1 MIDPKA
7 LRAAAKAKAHRLAN
21 GDSKKVDAS
30 TWEPCAPMNTDAKT
44 GMQPISRQARKR
56 GGKVEG
62 TAAAARSDRKS
73 RGAQMDQQEVN
84 DFVNRDV
91 KKANAEKFGAPH
103 NGGFK
108 RGGRAG
114 GGSAGGSPAPEQGSM
129 FERRIA
135 RYNRERAAAA
145 APTGYDRPD
154 EATAPK
160 RESMFKNQDSMFKN
174 QNSRFG
180 NKPNRAAAAPTGYIG
195 GPGDDSFSSSPTS
208 APTRSAPSG
217 EIGGP
222 GDDSFSSSPT
232 SAPTR
237 SAPSGEDVATVMSR
251 LRNAQPQPAP
261 QPRPAVA
268 VKSGPTPGE
277 IKANRLMD
285 KYNASPGE
293 GALLRDMRAYAEPEE
308 GGRLKPYRAYAE
320 PEEREPMKAYNTAS
334 DMGLKI
340 GGTARKARASGGQLL
355 NDLAASTQ
363 RSGVP
368 TGRMGFTKKSG
379 TPLPG
384 SMKRGGRTGKGAA
397 TTNIVISMAPSKGAA
412 AAPMPPMG
420 GGAMPVPVP
429 GPAPGPMPPIG
440 GGLPPGA
447 MAGPPPGAML
457 PRKSGGRVPHMTAG
471 AGSGVGRLE
480 KIA

>member
-7 LRAAAKAKAHRLAN
+7 LRAAAKAKAHRLAY

-30 TWEPCAPMNTDAKT
+30 TWEPCAPMNTGAKT

-73 RGAQMDQQEVN
+73 RGAKLDLQEVN

-103 NGGFK
+103 DGGFK
-108 RGGRAG
+108 RGGRAE
-114 GGSAGGSPAPEQGSM
+114 GGSTGEESAYQKLRRWFGNKPNRAAETPEAPKQGSM
-129 FERRIA
+129 SERRITKW
-135 RYNRERAAAA
+135 NRDRTAA
-145 APTGYDRPD
+145 APEGGSTYAP
-154 EATAPK
+154 APK
-160 RESMFKNQDSMFKN
+160 RESYFKNQDSMFKN
-174 QNSRFG
+174 QDSMFE
-180 NKPNRAAAAPTGYIG
+180 NKPNRAAAAPTGYG
-195 GPGDDSFSSSPTS
+195 GSEDSSSPGS
-208 APTRSAPSG
+208 PPTRSAP
-217 EIGGP
+217 P
-222 GDDSFSSSPT
+222 
-232 SAPTR
+232 
-237 SAPSGEDVATVMSR
+237 GEDFATVMRR
-251 LRNAQPQPAP
+251 LRNAQPTPAP
-261 QPRPAVA
+261 RPRPAVA
-268 VKSGPTPGE
+268 VRSGPTPGE
-277 IKANRLMD
+277 LEADRLMA

-293 GALLRDMRAYAEPEE
+293 GALTGTGPAR
-308 GGRLKPYRAYAE
+308 AE

-334 DMGLKI
+334 DMGLKR
-340 GGTARKARASGGQLL
+340 GGQARKARASGGQLL

-412 AAPMPPMG
+412 AAPMPPLD

-429 GPAPGPMPPIG
+429 GPAPGPMLPMG

>member
-30 TWEPCAPMNTDAKT
+30 TWKPCAPMNTDAKT

-62 TAAAARSDRKS
+62 TAAATRSDRKS

-91 KKANAEKFGAPH
+91 KKANAEKFGEPH

-108 RGGRAG
+108 SGGTARKARASG
-114 GGSAGGSPAPEQGSM
+114 GESAYQKLRSLFGNKPKIAAETPEATAPEQGSR
-129 FERRIA
+129 FQRRID

-145 APTGYDRPD
+145 PTGY
-154 EATAPK
+154 
-160 RESMFKNQDSMFKN
+160 
-174 QNSRFG
+174 
-180 NKPNRAAAAPTGYIG
+180 G
-195 GPGDDSFSSSPTS
+195 GSEDLSSPGS
-208 APTRSAPSG
+208 PPTR
-217 EIGGP
+217 GP
-222 GDDSFSSSPT
+222 VI
-232 SAPTR
+232 
-237 SAPSGEDVATVMSR
+237 GEDVATVMSR
-251 LRNAQPQPAP
+251 LRSAQPQPTP
-261 QPRPAVA
+261 RPRPAVA
-268 VKSGPTPGE
+268 VKSGPTPGGQVDAGTWDIPE
-277 IKANRLMD
+277 QPTPAPAR
-285 KYNASPGE
+285 
-293 GALLRDMRAYAEPEE
+293 AEPE
-308 GGRLKPYRAYAE
+308 K
-320 PEEREPMKAYNTAS
+320 REPMKAYHTAS
-334 DMGLKI
+334 DMGLKR

-420 GGAMPVPVP
+420 GGAMPIPVP
-429 GPAPGPMPPIG
+429 GPAPGPMPPMG

>member
-108 RGGRAG
+108 RGGRSGGGGAG
-114 GGSAGGSPAPEQGSM
+114 GESAFQKLRSL
-129 FERRIA
+129 
-135 RYNRERAAAA
+135 
-145 APTGYDRPD
+145 
-154 EATAPK
+154 
-160 RESMFKNQDSMFKN
+160 
-174 QNSRFG
+174 FG
-180 NKPNRAAAAPTGYIG
+180 NKPKNAAKTPEAPAPKRGSMLPSSITGSYRERAAAAPTGYG
-195 GPGDDSFSSSPTS
+195 GSEDLSSPGS
-208 APTRSAPSG
+208 PPTR
-217 EIGGP
+217 GP
-222 GDDSFSSSPT
+222 VK
-232 SAPTR
+232 
-237 SAPSGEDVATVMSR
+237 GEDVATVMSR

-268 VKSGPTPGE
+268 VRSGPTPGE
-277 IKANRLMD
+277 TEANRLMD
-285 KYNASPGE
+285 KYNPPGGQVDAGTWDIPE
-293 GALLRDMRAYAEPEE
+293 RPTPAPAQAEPE
-308 GGRLKPYRAYAE
+308 K
-320 PEEREPMKAYNTAS
+320 REPMKAYHTAS
-334 DMGLKI
+334 DMGLKS

-368 TGRMGFTKKSG
+368 TGRMNFTKKSG

-429 GPAPGPMPPIG
+429 GPAPSMMPPMG

-457 PRKSGGRVPHMTAG
+457 PRKSGGRVPHMIAG

>member
-7 LRAAAKAKAHRLAN
+7 LRATAKAKAHRLAN

-30 TWEPCAPMNTDAKT
+30 TWEPCAPMNTGAKT

-62 TAAAARSDRKS
+62 VKAAVRSDRKA
-73 RGAQMDQQEVN
+73 RGAQLDQQEVN

-103 NGGFK
+103 DGGFK
-108 RGGRAG
+108 RGGRSGGGGAG
-114 GGSAGGSPAPEQGSM
+114 GESAWQQLRSLFGNKTPETPAPKQGSM
-129 FERRIA
+129 FERRIDK
-135 RYNRERAAAA
+135 YNR
-145 APTGYDRPD
+145 D
-154 EATAPK
+154 
-160 RESMFKNQDSMFKN
+160 
-174 QNSRFG
+174 
-180 NKPNRAAAAPTGYIG
+180 RAAAAPTGYG
-195 GPGDDSFSSSPTS
+195 GSEDLSSPGSPTS
-208 APTRSAPSG
+208 APP
-217 EIGGP
+217 
-222 GDDSFSSSPT
+222 
-232 SAPTR
+232 R

-251 LRNAQPQPAP
+251 LRSAQPTPS
-261 QPRPAVA
+261 PRPRPTVA
-268 VKSGPTPGE
+268 AKSGPTPGE
-277 IKANRLMD
+277 LVDSGTWDLPERR
-285 KYNASPGE
+285 SPGE
-293 GALLRDMRAYAEPEE
+293 GAMTGTGPASAEPE
-308 GGRLKPYRAYAE
+308 GR
-320 PEEREPMKAYNTAS
+320 MKAYNTAS
-334 DMGLKI
+334 DMGLKR

-355 NDLAASTQ
+355 NELAASTQ

-384 SMKRGGRTGKGAA
+384 SMNRGGRTGKGAA

-412 AAPMPPMG
+412 APMPPMG

-429 GPAPGPMPPIG
+429 GPGPMPPMG

-447 MAGPPPGAML
+447 MAGPPPGALL
-457 PRKSGGRVPHMTAG
+457 PRKAGGRVHHMTAG